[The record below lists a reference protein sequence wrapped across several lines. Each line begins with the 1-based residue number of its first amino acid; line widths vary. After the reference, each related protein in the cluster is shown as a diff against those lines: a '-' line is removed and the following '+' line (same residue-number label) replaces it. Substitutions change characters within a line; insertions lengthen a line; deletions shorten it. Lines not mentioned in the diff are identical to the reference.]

1 MESKMREHFQKEVM
15 RISSELQ
22 QEEKEK
28 SSEPTTKGRY
38 SAKSGKSL
46 GTNLSND
53 TIPTDNSY
61 PKIKSVTNKKAS
73 EDEVVNEQWESLM
86 EEYKDPRQKPN
97 DRRIK

>member
-1 MESKMREHFQKEVM
+1 M
-15 RISSELQ
+15 
-22 QEEKEK
+22 
-28 SSEPTTKGRY
+28 
-38 SAKSGKSL
+38 

-61 PKIKSVTNKKAS
+61 PKIKSVKNKKAS

-97 DRRIK
+97 DRRIKQTGTEANIRSDSSASARYKKPNKTSEIS